1 MPHGVVTPIAN
12 DRQQP
17 GFAFAPLKSS
27 VVADGAQV
35 GVLHDIFGV
44 MVIVLA
50 GAGSRGLSGIL
61 VDLFRRFSPPR
72 LWLVFQ
78 KPGAVRP

>member
-1 MPHGVVTPIAN
+1 
-12 DRQQP
+12 
-17 GFAFAPLKSS
+17 
-27 VVADGAQV
+27 
-35 GVLHDIFGV
+35 

-61 VDLFRRFSPPR
+61 VDLFMRFSPPR

>member
-1 MPHGVVTPIAN
+1 
-12 DRQQP
+12 
-17 GFAFAPLKSS
+17 
-27 VVADGAQV
+27 
-35 GVLHDIFGV
+35 

-50 GAGSRGLSGIL
+50 GTGSRGLSGIL

-78 KPGAVRP
+78 KPGAVRL